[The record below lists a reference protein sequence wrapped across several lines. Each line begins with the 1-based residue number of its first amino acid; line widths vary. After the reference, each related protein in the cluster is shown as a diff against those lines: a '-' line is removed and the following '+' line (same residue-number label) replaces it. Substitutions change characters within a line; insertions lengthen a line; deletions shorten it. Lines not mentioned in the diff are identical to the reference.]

1 MDDKEEVEQEQ
12 SYVSQDAV
20 VLETDVEDLAFTME
34 IVEALS

>member
-12 SYVSQDAV
+12 SYVPQDAV
-20 VLETDVEDLAFTME
+20 VIETDVEDLAFTME